1 MTNKYSEFMAKQIEA
16 MKKTTSTETRVD
28 INSTNSKDINPMKK
42 EKTNKKSKK
51 KKSTYK
57 NLLKSIKKSSRTEEE
72 KKEDYKRKISQSLG
86 GGDFG
91 KINRI

>member
-16 MKKTTSTETRVD
+16 IKKTTSTETSVD
-28 INSTNSKDINPMKK
+28 INSTNSKDINLMKK
-42 EKTNKKSKK
+42 KKSK

-72 KKEDYKRKISQSLG
+72 KKDDYKRKISQSLG

-91 KINRI
+91 KINKI

>member
-16 MKKTTSTETRVD
+16 MKKTSSTETRVD

-42 EKTNKKSKK
+42 EKTKKKSK

-72 KKEDYKRKISQSLG
+72 KKDDYKRKISQSLG

-91 KINRI
+91 KINKI

>member
-16 MKKTTSTETRVD
+16 MKKTTSTETSVD
-28 INSTNSKDINPMKK
+28 INATNSKDINPMKK
-42 EKTNKKSKK
+42 KKNKKKSK

-72 KKEDYKRKISQSLG
+72 KKNDYKRKISQSLG